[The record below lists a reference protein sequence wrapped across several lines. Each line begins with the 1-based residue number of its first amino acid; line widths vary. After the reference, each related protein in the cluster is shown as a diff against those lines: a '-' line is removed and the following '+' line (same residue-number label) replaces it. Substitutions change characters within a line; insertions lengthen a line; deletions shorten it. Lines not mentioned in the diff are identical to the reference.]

1 MGGRE
6 GKVPNHDRAVID
18 ERKVRDYLLS
28 PVHPIGRHKARF
40 FYRLGYRREA
50 WKRLAGD
57 LEGILMDGSIVN
69 VEKTIYG
76 DKYIVKG
83 LLKGPSGETVGVTT
97 VWVVKKSEDSPRL
110 ITAYPG
116 A

>member
-1 MGGRE
+1 
-6 GKVPNHDRAVID
+6 
-18 ERKVRDYLLS
+18 
-28 PVHPIGRHKARF
+28 
-40 FYRLGYRREA
+40 
-50 WKRLAGD
+50 
-57 LEGILMDGSIVN
+57 MDGSIVN

>member
-40 FYRLGYRREA
+40 FYRLGYIGGRRGNGWPETS
-50 WKRLAGD
+50 K
-57 LEGILMDGSIVN
+57 GS
-69 VEKTIYG
+69 
-76 DKYIVKG
+76 
-83 LLKGPSGETVGVTT
+83 
-97 VWVVKKSEDSPRL
+97 
-110 ITAYPG
+110 
-116 A
+116 